1 MEANL
6 QLLSDNLDAA
16 GWCLGAGGD
25 GSQITPSL
33 KKERDAVCDSD
44 SDGKMQIDRLFL
56 LTAAFAATARR
67 LFCFIF
73 ALHFRKAGKL
83 SFVK

>member
-6 QLLSDNLDAA
+6 QLLSDNLEAA
-16 GWCLGAGGD
+16 GWCLGACGD

-33 KKERDAVCDSD
+33 KKEAVCDSD

-73 ALHFRKAGKL
+73 ALHFRKGGK
-83 SFVK
+83 